1 MKGSPVGL
9 TIVEIGPIPTD
20 MLANVKGL
28 RAPEQMFS
36 RLRRLQLLPEVPRER
51 VARAV
56 CNAVERGTANVC
68 LPRRAK
74 IYPVLVGLPQQI
86 VNLLTGGI
94 KR

>member
-1 MKGSPVGL
+1 
-9 TIVEIGPIPTD
+9 
-20 MLANVKGL
+20 MLASVKGL

-56 CNAVERGTANVC
+56 CDAIEGGTADVC

-74 IYPVLVGLPQQI
+74 IYPLLVGLPQRI
-86 VNLLTGGI
+86 VNLLTTDI